1 MGVVECSLGVL
12 IPSVRTF
19 TSGWTF
25 FIVLGLDQHLPT
37 SRYVCRV
44 HSADSPVLTLDL
56 GLIIRNDL
64 TAVGDYIADYIC
76 KRHVPTI
83 SSI

>member
-1 MGVVECSLGVL
+1 VGVVECSLGVL

-37 SRYVCRV
+37 SRCVCRV
-44 HSADSPVLTLDL
+44 HSADSPVLTSDL

>member
-1 MGVVECSLGVL
+1 VGVVECSLGVL

-37 SRYVCRV
+37 SRCVCRV